1 MENVFDTAEQK
12 VTLDVLGRL
21 IFAYVLVE
29 REIVEVNASYEVKQS
44 ALVESGI
51 PFQMKVCDL
60 SVLKEIRMYFVT
72 CAFHRNNSLS

>member
-1 MENVFDTAEQK
+1 MENVFDTVQQK

-21 IFAYVLVE
+21 IFACVLVE
-29 REIVEVNASYEVKQS
+29 REIVEVNASYEVKQR

-51 PFQMKVCDL
+51 PFQMKVSDP

-72 CAFHRNNSLS
+72 CAFHQNNSLN

>member
-1 MENVFDTAEQK
+1 MENVFDTAQQK

-21 IFAYVLVE
+21 IFACVLVE
-29 REIVEVNASYEVKQS
+29 REIVEVNASYEVKQR

-51 PFQMKVCDL
+51 PFQMKVSDL

-72 CAFHRNNSLS
+72 CAFHFKR

>member
-1 MENVFDTAEQK
+1 MENVFDTAQQK

-21 IFAYVLVE
+21 IFACVLVE

-51 PFQMKVCDL
+51 PFQMKVSDL

-72 CAFHRNNSLS
+72 CAFHFKR

>member
-1 MENVFDTAEQK
+1 MENVFDTVQQK

-21 IFAYVLVE
+21 IFACVLVE
-29 REIVEVNASYEVKQS
+29 REIVEVNASYEVKQR

-51 PFQMKVCDL
+51 PFQMKVSDP

-72 CAFHRNNSLS
+72 CAFHFKR